1 MHCSGTP
8 EFEKVSDGA
17 FMVYGKLSAQS
28 MKREGIDF
36 MAGTRRD
43 FLSMLQSFL
52 LILIF
57 VVNLPLF
64 LHSQSIYMRLPLF

>member
-43 FLSMLQSFL
+43 FLKTAAACAAGAAIGGWGNQGTDSAYG
-52 LILIF
+52 IG
-57 VVNLPLF
+57 
-64 LHSQSIYMRLPLF
+64 Y